1 MLEVL
6 SAEMH
11 CMGRCKPAEHDLFD
25 EAPVAMAVTF
35 CGRLLRVNREF
46 TRLFGFEAGDCV
58 GRDID
63 ALLLPDDRAHEN
75 DILRDTVATE
85 GRASME
91 TMRRTAEGVAVAVS
105 VLIAPLALSGT
116 ATGLFHIFRDIRG
129 QKEQEARLQY
139 CATHDA
145 LTGLPNRALF
155 LDRLRLTL
163 ARLQRRPERSFA
175 VMLLDLDFGAYDT
188 LGHVERDAA
197 LLEMTRRLHDRVRPQ
212 DTVAR
217 FGGDVFA
224 LLLDEAGRR
233 EDVDNI
239 ADRLRE
245 TVQEQ
250 MMLASR
256 QVAMSANIGI
266 VLVTSAYECGDD
278 VVGAA
283 HLALARAKA
292 GGKARHAFAAAPHVG
307 GATMLPCPP
316 SARSP
321 QPA

>member
-1 MLEVL
+1 MLKVL
-6 SAEMH
+6 AAETI
-11 CMGRCKPAEHDLFD
+11 CAGRCKSVGDDLFD
-25 EAPVAMAVTF
+25 AAPVAMAVTD

-46 TRLFGFEAGDCV
+46 TRLFGFETEACV
-58 GRDID
+58 GLDID

-75 DILRDTVATE
+75 NILQDTVATAD
-85 GRASME
+85 RASME
-91 TMRRTAEGVAVAVS
+91 TVRRTAEGVAIAVS
-105 VLIAPLALSGT
+105 VLVAPLALSGT

-145 LTGLPNRALF
+145 LTGLPNRTLF

-197 LLEMTRRLHDRVRPQ
+197 LLEMTRRLQDRVRPH

-224 LLLDEAGRR
+224 LLLDEAGKR

-245 TVQEQ
+245 TVQEK

-266 VLVTSAYECGDD
+266 VLVTPEYQRGDD

-292 GGKARHAFAAAPHVG
+292 GGKARHAFAAAPQVG
-307 GATMLPCPP
+307 GATMLPCLP

>member
-1 MLEVL
+1 
-6 SAEMH
+6 
-11 CMGRCKPAEHDLFD
+11 MGRCKPAEHDLFD
-25 EAPVAMAVTF
+25 AAPVAMAVTY
-35 CGRLLRVNREF
+35 CGRLIQVNREF
-46 TRLFGFEAGDCV
+46 TRLFGFETDACLGQ
-58 GRDID
+58 DIG

-75 DILRDTVATE
+75 EILYNTVEAE
-85 GRASME
+85 GRASIE
-91 TMRRTAEGVAVAVS
+91 TVRRTANGLALAVS
-105 VLIAPLALSGT
+105 VLVAPLALGGT
-116 ATGLFHIFRDIRG
+116 AMGMFHIFRDIRE
-129 QKEQEARLQY
+129 QKAQEARLQY
-139 CATHDA
+139 CTLHDA

-163 ARLQRRPERSFA
+163 ARLQRRPERPFA

-188 LGHVERDAA
+188 LGLVDRDAA
-197 LLEMTRRLHDRVRPQ
+197 LLEMTRRLHERVRPH

-245 TVQEQ
+245 TVQEK
-250 MMLASR
+250 MILASR

-266 VLVTSAYECGDD
+266 VLVTPEYGRGDD

-292 GGKARHAFAAAPHVG
+292 SGKARHAFAPPPPVG
-307 GATMLPCPP
+307 GATMQPCPA
-316 SARSP
+316 SALSP